1 MAANN
6 ALVKPETFALAPLSD
21 DLAQMLNEELDGL
34 GQVPFDAVKIP
45 SGGGLAF
52 EIPGDDPD
60 APETAQ
66 SLLGVIVHH
75 HPINAY
81 WEHDFDGSNNL
92 PDCSSMDGKRGLD
105 VKTGEVRDCA
115 DCPFN
120 QFGSGRNGVGK
131 ACKNGHRIYL
141 LRENE
146 ALPILLTLPPTS
158 LKSFKEYLAKRLVM
172 KGKRSTD
179 ALTAIK
185 LKREKNGDGIAYSAC
200 VFSKAGDLTKDQ
212 VVAIQPTAAWIKSI
226 AGNVP
231 LMEEPQPREEPDDGF
246 VTVSDDTPF

>member
-6 ALVKPETFALAPLSD
+6 NALVNPETFALTPLSD
-21 DLAQMLNEELDGL
+21 DLAQMLSEELDGM
-34 GQVPFDAVKIP
+34 GQVPFDTVKIP

-60 APETAQ
+60 APETVQ

-75 HPINAY
+75 HPINTY

-92 PDCSSMDGKRGLD
+92 PDCSSMDGKRGVD
-105 VKTGEVRDCA
+105 NKTGEVRDCA
-115 DCPFN
+115 SCPFN
-120 QFGSGRNGVGK
+120 QFGSGKNGGK

-146 ALPILLTLPPTS
+146 LLPILLTLPPTS
-158 LKSFKEYLAKRLVM
+158 LKAFKEYLAKRLVM
-172 KGKRSTD
+172 KGKRSTEV
-179 ALTAIK
+179 LTAIK
-185 LKREKNGDGIAYSAC
+185 LEREKNGDGIVYSAC
-200 VFSKAGDLTKDQ
+200 VFRKAGDLTKEQ
-212 VVAIQPTAAWIKSI
+212 VAAIQPTIAQVKSV

-231 LMEEPQPREEPDDGF
+231 LMEEVEPQEGPDDGF
-246 VTVSDDTPF
+246 VPVSDDTPF